1 MSVRAKGC
9 SWFLASVFA
18 FSVGGTLAAE
28 PLDGDARRRILTADE
43 LSVTDEQGST
53 VVSGTD
59 VSWLGGVLT
68 TFDWWMRDGFL
79 RAGSLALTPTG
90 DFVFAFTNAPLWMT
104 SGALSVDGTA
114 AKVTVSLKDSRLV
127 LAGGAYDGML
137 IEGRGAVDFRATNCD
152 INDNAA
158 RIGIL
163 DYAAGPQQTGWAIG
177 TPAGVTSSY
186 VFDDSVV
193 RLHDWSNVISGAG
206 ETDISVLNG
215 SRLFY
220 GDYSVKDSGGNWHFV
235 TYQFGM
241 AANAKVNLSVSGA
254 GSSVENGD
262 SHNANFGMAALEL
275 GQDSP
280 TAASAGA
287 VLMSV
292 TDGGVFKTWDLKS
305 YSINNVFAVT
315 NGALSVDD
323 ALLAYR
329 GRFLLGEK
337 GVVSAQYSRLGVTG
351 DTFVDMRGG
360 AWLSPGFNFLMPMKT
375 NGKGLNTKVTF
386 GLDGGHVLAPKFGG
400 QATTGGYA
408 HLSAD
413 GGSVHALLA
422 GGEFLYGF
430 DEAKLG
436 PKGLTVGSDGN
447 DVTIRQDFAAKDGE
461 VGRLVLAGAGT
472 KTLVAGATG
481 VNGESFLDLT
491 GGTTVLASGTHEQA
505 VLSVSDNACFSLAG
519 AATAATIAGLALGT
533 DETAGVLAFDAGD
546 LLTVEGEAAVAKAAI
561 QPTFALAA
569 GTTYPVFRA
578 KTVASGAAEA
588 WADAKVVSGGS
599 PNFAYAFTT
608 SEADGYTVFAVTAT
622 DTGSAAAQSVAWT
635 DNADLDAETVTL
647 ASGTKTV
654 TEYVSA
660 AATTTFD
667 VAKDAEVGVTGRAA
681 VRKLV
686 KRGGGRVRFD
696 GAATTVSDG
705 IRIEDGLLA
714 IRNFPDAGFLGGY
727 TKLEMVSGTLELSN
741 DRPGAF
747 FPYAIHPVPPA
758 ISGVVTLKNDTDI
771 STWVPHT
778 YADYANR
785 GCFLK
790 RGAGTLTLYPELYGR
805 SYSVAANNLV
815 GTMATAPSLT
825 DPQVFGANGEPPTWY
840 SGFTIAE
847 GGCVLTGGKTFF
859 VNSLAGLIV
868 GIPLKNAAAQPGF
881 VLDGVTYA
889 HRPKADNAGLAFGNY
904 LTEANSDASCWSPY
918 MILTNGATY
927 CNYLGQFVPCTGST
941 APVTPKFDVCNSD
954 LDVQGSLGF
963 NNAVSAGSLATWS
976 FRDHSRLRCSSTL
989 FVNSSAD
996 VTLDNSVLCSAEK
1009 NTADYPPHGNG
1020 NFASDR
1026 ERMVTGIYRY
1036 VNVPTARFDLTVK
1049 NGARLNL
1056 RGVSCGS
1063 ADMVNP
1069 IVFAFDGG
1077 TWVLDPVAWTGYD
1090 DKQETSHEFYVSAGK
1105 FGLFEAHTDGK
1116 GLTLEINEPEFRFS
1130 APIIGAGDVIKT
1142 GAGTLAFGR
1151 EKRKYGASAFYTQ
1164 NVPSWRTTGALVIR
1178 EGGVALDDEWGYT
1191 NAVVD
1196 VKMVDG
1202 TFLDLGG
1209 RTFGGAVFGG
1219 GALTNGVMTNAV
1231 FEIAS
1236 TQTDGPTALVLE
1248 DGFTAENP
1256 TFKIQ
1261 IDSDWQARGLIAFE
1275 GGELSGTVTL
1285 DLGRS
1290 SSDPF
1295 SDKAPEDI
1303 VIGTYS
1309 GAAPNLRGWVQ
1320 VGTGTGRRRL
1330 GKLYAKDGK
1339 VCIDGRLAGMMLLV
1353 R

>member
-1 MSVRAKGC
+1 MRTKVKGFAG
-9 SWFLASVFA
+9 FLASL
-18 FSVGGTLAAE
+18 SVGGTLVAG

-43 LSVTDEQGST
+43 LSVADEQGAT

-68 TFDWWMRDGFL
+68 TFDWWMKDGFL

-90 DFVFAFTNAPLWMT
+90 DFAFAVTNAPLRVMA
-104 SGALSVDGTA
+104 GALSVDGTGAKA
-114 AKVTVSLKDSRLV
+114 AVSLKDARVL
-127 LAGGAYDGML
+127 LAGGVYDGVL
-137 IEGRGAVDFRATNCD
+137 LEGKGAVDFRATNCD
-152 INDNAA
+152 INDNAV
-158 RIGIL
+158 RIGVL
-163 DYAAGPQQTGWAIG
+163 DYAAGPQQTGWQID
-177 TPAGVTSSY
+177 TPAGASASY
-186 VFDDSVV
+186 VFDNSVV

-215 SRLFY
+215 SRLSY
-220 GDYSVKDSGGNWHFV
+220 GEYTVKDSGGTFHYA

-241 AANAKVNLSVSGA
+241 TANAKVNLTVSGA
-254 GSSVENGD
+254 GSSVENNDLFGAD
-262 SHNANFGMAALEL
+262 FGMASLEL
-275 GQDSP
+275 GQNLSS
-280 TAASAGA
+280 AASAGA
-287 VLMSV
+287 VRMAV
-292 TDGGVFKTWDLKS
+292 ADGGVFKTWDVKS
-305 YSINNVFAVT
+305 YSVNNVFAIT
-315 NGALSVDD
+315 NGALSVDN

-329 GRFLLGEK
+329 GRFALGEK
-337 GVVSAQYSRLGVTG
+337 GVVSATYSRLGLTG
-351 DTFVDMRGG
+351 DTFVDMAGG
-360 AWLSPGFNFLMPMKT
+360 AWLSLGFDFLMPMKA
-375 NGKGLNTKVTF
+375 NGQGTNTKVSF
-386 GLDGGHVLAPKFGG
+386 DLDGGHVLAPKFGG

-436 PKGLTVGSDGN
+436 SKGLTVGSDGN

-461 VGRLVLAGAGT
+461 DGRLVLAGAGT
-472 KTLVAGATG
+472 KTLVAGTTG
-481 VNGESFLDLT
+481 VNDESFLDLT

-519 AATAATIAGLALGT
+519 AVTAATVAGLALGT
-533 DETAGVLAFDAGD
+533 DETSGVLAFDAGD
-546 LLTVEGEAAVAKAAI
+546 LLTVEGEAAVAKAAV
-561 QPTFALAA
+561 QPTFVLSA

-588 WADAKVVSGGS
+588 WAGAKVVSGGS
-599 PNFAYAFTT
+599 PNFTYAFTT
-608 SEADGYTVFAVTAT
+608 SEADGYTVFSVTAT

-647 ASGTKTV
+647 ASGTKTA
-654 TEYVSA
+654 TDYVSA
-660 AATTTFD
+660 AATATFD
-667 VAKDAEVGVTGRAA
+667 VARDAEVSVTGRAA

-686 KRGGGRVRFD
+686 KKGGGRVRFD

-747 FPYAIHPVPPA
+747 FPYAIYPVPSA
-758 ISGVVTLKNDTDI
+758 ITGVVTLKNDTDI
-771 STWVPHT
+771 STWIPHT
-778 YADYANR
+778 YANNANK

-790 RGAGTLTLYPELYGR
+790 RGAGTLTLYPEQYGH
-805 SYSVAANNLV
+805 SYQVAANKLV

-825 DPQVFGANGEPPTWY
+825 EPQVFGANGEPPTWY
-840 SGFTIAE
+840 GGFTVAE
-847 GGCVLTGGKTFF
+847 GACVLTGGKTYFNN
-859 VNSLAGLIV
+859 VQASLVV
-868 GIPLKNAAAQPGF
+868 GIPQKNAAAQPGL

-889 HRPKADNAGLAFGNY
+889 HRQYSDTVGLSLGGY

-918 MILTNGATY
+918 LVLTNGATY
-927 CNYLGQFVPCTGST
+927 CNYLTQLMLCTGST
-941 APVTPKFDVCNSD
+941 APVTPKVDVCNSD
-954 LDVQGSLGF
+954 LDVQGRLGL
-963 NNAVSAGSLATWS
+963 NDAASAGSLVTWS
-976 FRDHSRLRCSSTL
+976 FRDHSRLRCSSTI

-996 VTLDNSVLCSAEK
+996 VTLDNSVLCGALK
-1009 NTADYPPHGNG
+1009 NSSNHPPHGIG

-1026 ERMVTGIYRY
+1026 EEMVAGVHRY
-1036 VNVPTARFDLTVK
+1036 NDVPTATLNLKVK

-1056 RGVSCGS
+1056 RGINCGS

-1077 TWVLDPVAWTGYD
+1077 TWILDPVSWAGYD
-1090 DKQETSHEFYVSAGK
+1090 DKQETSHEFYVTAGK
-1105 FGLFEAHTDGK
+1105 FGLFETHTDGK

-1164 NVPSWRTTGALVIR
+1164 EVPSWQTTGALVIR

-1196 VKMVDG
+1196 VKMVGG

-1209 RTFGGAVFGG
+1209 RTFGGTVFGG

-1236 TQTDGPTALVLE
+1236 AQTDGPAALALE

-1275 GGELSGTVTL
+1275 GGALSGQVTL

-1309 GAAPNLRGWVQ
+1309 GAEPNLRGWAQ

-1339 VCIDGRLAGMMLLV
+1339 VCIDGRVAGLVLLV
-1353 R
+1353 H